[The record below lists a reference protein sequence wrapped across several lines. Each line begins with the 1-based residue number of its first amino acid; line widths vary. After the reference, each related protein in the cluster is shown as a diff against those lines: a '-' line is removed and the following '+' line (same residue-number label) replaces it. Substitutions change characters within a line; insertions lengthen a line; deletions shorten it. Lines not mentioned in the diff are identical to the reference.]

1 MTRTLSEE
9 PVEMRALFRPL
20 ASAIIARNTPTTRA
34 MVNTVISELIRRTI
48 RLRRLYFSGMPKSR
62 SSVGSIRSN
71 RQGRVAEDGILCRFA
86 QDTILRHALKLVLQT
101 PGNCPPKGGTPNS
114 GKLPA

>member
-1 MTRTLSEE
+1 MTRTLSDE

-62 SSVGSIRSN
+62 SSVSSIRSN
-71 RQGRVAEDGILCRFA
+71 RQCRVAQDAILCRFA
-86 QDTILRHALKLVLQT
+86 QDTILRHGLKMVLQT
-101 PGNCPPKGGTPNS
+101 PETARLKAVLQTS
-114 GKLPA
+114 GRIY

>member
-48 RLRRLYFSGMPKSR
+48 RLRRLYLSGMPKSR

-71 RQGRVAEDGILCRFA
+71 RQGRVAQDGILCRFA
-86 QDTILRHALKLVLQT
+86 QDTILRHALKLVLELRET
-101 PGNCPPKGGTPNS
+101 
-114 GKLPA
+114 AA